1 MNNTYKIGNE
11 NFNIPEKRY
20 KYNEIRR
27 LYEDYSNYLV
37 EEFEE
42 VYKFENRNFKDVYN
56 KISKQGEDR
65 IIQIAKITSDYL
77 REEKI
82 INIDGEELFRNYK
95 KTDRYNPWR
104 DQVKEIRMKYLELE
118 YGREY
123 VEKLYGEVEVD
134 LSSQKILKEAAHKVE
149 NILDKSISYFEKQS
163 LHKDKR
169 ILKKLKTSL
178 YETCFAMHYD
188 YINIIEKNKGEKLYS
203 YVTKE
208 DEKEAEDL
216 FEKILKTSIK
226 RDAKLEFFFRILNKN
241 PYKEKYYKYIFMEY
255 GDENGEL
262 ERLAMDFGLD
272 INSYKVQSVL
282 EHYNRYEIK
291 TKSLVTLRQELINLI
306 RLYLIKINLI
316 NHSNSIKLK
325 TNNLIIEEIDKKIV
339 KARNRFNKI
348 DGIEYKSFGTVVSV
362 KIEIELIE
370 KKLKEIDFNSI
381 TELKK
386 LVLFLK
392 KEIESNVK
400 YDYLEGINKRIKDL
414 RDKEIESLIEH
425 HKKETIKDID
435 KLIQYI
441 TERYSKEESEKYIKK
456 LNNKISYIKTK
467 EKISDT
473 YEDVKDKSKEF
484 IKKFF
489 D

>member
-1 MNNTYKIGNE
+1 MINTYKIGNKK
-11 NFNIPEKRY
+11 FNIPEKRY

-27 LYEDYSNYLV
+27 LYEDYSNYLM

-42 VYKFENRNFKDVYN
+42 VYKLENRSFKDVYN
-56 KISKQGEDR
+56 NISKQGEDR

-77 REEKI
+77 KEDKI

-104 DQVKEIRMKYLELE
+104 DQVKEIKMKYLELE

-123 VEKLYGEVEVD
+123 VDKLYGEVEVD
-134 LSSQKILKEAAHKVE
+134 LSSQKVLKEVANKVE
-149 NILDKSISYFEKQS
+149 NILDKSISYFEKHS

-188 YINIIEKNKGEKLYS
+188 YINIVEKNKGKKLYS
-203 YVTKE
+203 YVSKE
-208 DEKEAEDL
+208 DEKEAEEL
-216 FEKILKTSIK
+216 FEEILKTSID
-226 RDAKLEFFFRILNKN
+226 RDARLEFFLKILNKN

-255 GDENGEL
+255 GDKNGEL

-272 INSYKVQSVL
+272 INSYKIQSVL

-291 TKSLVTLRQELINLI
+291 TKSLITLRQELINLI
-306 RLYLIKINLI
+306 RLYLIKINLM

-325 TNNLIIEEIDKKIV
+325 TNNLIIEDIDKKIL

-348 DGIEYKSFGTVVSV
+348 DGIEYENFGTVVSI
-362 KIEIELIE
+362 KIERELIE

-381 TELKK
+381 MELKK

-392 KEIESNVK
+392 REIESNVK
-400 YDYLEGINKRIKDL
+400 YDYLEGINKRIEEL

-425 HKKETIKDID
+425 HKKDTIEDID

-441 TERYSKEESEKYIKK
+441 TERYREEESEKYIRR

-473 YEDVKDKSKEF
+473 YEEVKDKSKELF
-484 IKKFF
+484 KRFF